1 MKTWFMPLFAACCL
15 GQERPA
21 DTVVTVS
28 AVEGRRLVDAEAT
41 GTRAEINA
49 GSLDKLPFA
58 TDTRGIEAAL
68 LSFPGFAADANG
80 AIHPRGAHNQMTY
93 VIDGVPIGDQLTG
106 AFASALDAGIADRIE
121 LFTGDIPAE
130 YGAKISGVAAIT
142 TQSGLGKGP
151 FGIIELNGG
160 QFGALGSHL
169 QAGGQWRRLGYFG
182 S

>member
-1 MKTWFMPLFAACCL
+1 MKTWFIPLFAACCPA
-15 GQERPA
+15 QERPA

-28 AVEGRRLVDAEAT
+28 AIEGRRLVDSEAT

-58 TDTRGIEAAL
+58 TDSRGIEAAL

-106 AFASALDAGIADRIE
+106 AFASALDPSIAEHIE

-130 YGAKISGVAAIT
+130 
-142 TQSGLGKGP
+142 
-151 FGIIELNGG
+151 FE
-160 QFGALGSHL
+160 
-169 QAGGQWRRLGYFG
+169 
-182 S
+182 